1 MRVLLSFVAL
11 MLASSIQAQQF
22 TQSISRFDKLTVSRG
37 VQATLIESEDQ
48 TLEFQTFGIDRDD
61 VVIENDNG
69 SLEIKI
75 SSKALWERM
84 QDNDWWIRV
93 KIPYQRLELIEAST
107 GATVFSRN
115 TIKADMLDLEATMG
129 AEMDLHLEV
138 KSLFLQGSMGSV
150 VELAGIAEEFDVV
163 TNMGAEID
171 AGDLECLHV
180 NAKANMGGTMTVN
193 CTEDFF
199 GKANMGGYIRV
210 IGNPTRFRENVTM
223 GGDVSSRHN

>member
-193 CTEDFF
+193 CTEDFY

-210 IGNPTRFRENVTM
+210 IGNPTRFRENTTM
-223 GGDVSSRHN
+223 GGDISSRHN